1 MTGYTRQSSA
11 NIINGADITAPPL
24 NAEFNKLRDAFDAS
38 SGHSHDGSTGNS
50 PKIDLT
56 TSVSG
61 TLPAIHGGSGGKNN
75 FSATS
80 TPVATDDST
89 QGYAVGSFWYNTQ
102 TQKLYVLTNSTAS
115 SAVWAEISLASS
127 TGVLTNVDIDSGT
140 IDGTSIGAST
150 PSTGSFTSLAA
161 SGTSTLATVDING
174 GAIDGTT
181 IGATTTASGA
191 FTTINAS
198 ALATLPVVD
207 IDNGTI
213 DNTVIGANTPEL
225 ITGTTI
231 TANTGFSGNLT
242 GNVTGNLTGNVT
254 GDVTG
259 NISSSGTSTF
269 ATVDINGGNID
280 GTIIGANTTAA
291 GSFTTVSTSGQA
303 TLTSVDIN
311 GGLIDGV
318 VIGGSTANAVTGTTI
333 TANTGFVG
341 GLTGDVTGNITG
353 NVTGNTTGNL
363 TGNVSGN
370 VTASTGTT
378 TLNNLVV
385 NGTADFTST
394 QLDNLLDPT
403 SNQQAATKKYVDD
416 EISSLVGGAGAA
428 LDTLGEIATALGND
442 AALNTTLTN
451 SIATKLPLAGGN
463 MSGDI
468 VLGSSKATS
477 TATPATA
484 DTLTRKGYVD
494 TQDATKLNLSGGTM
508 SGSIAMGASKITGL
522 GTPTNTDDA
531 TTKSYVDGILGSAT
545 SASTS
550 ASQAATSASQAATSA
565 SNASTSETNAASSAT
580 SAANTLATFQQQYHG
595 PLASAPTSNVNAGDL
610 WFNTTS
616 SVLSIYDGS
625 NWVSTAEAAQRALTS
640 HTVTS
645 SEQSAG
651 TVTVS
656 ANYTVGLIDVYLN
669 GLHLGTSD
677 FTATNGTSVTIAN
690 PTAGDIIDIIAL
702 SSFNAANY
710 GTLASKNNVS
720 ESDLNIAGSPV
731 NGYYLKADNTAAGGL
746 AWDQVDLS
754 TKLSL
759 SGGTMTGALDMG
771 NNDITTTGKV
781 LFSNYYANS
790 TVYPNPGTYHGCVIH
805 DHSLGKLLYSHANA
819 WHELANNSQLS
830 NYLTTSSAS
839 STYAPLSSP
848 TLTGNP
854 TAPTQTAGNSTTRLA
869 TTEFVSTAV
878 SNLVDSAPGAL
889 NTLNELAAALN
900 DDPSFAT
907 TITTSIGTK
916 LNASA
921 VSTFGGTLIDDADAA
936 TARTTLGLGAA
947 STIAIDNNNFVKND
961 DSQHYSGQKVM
972 TLYNDIGYATVPMD
986 ISSVLGDVLVLNM
999 GSSDNSDER
1008 FIQFNSNHSPSGT
1021 KGNIHYNTNDYLT
1034 VESNSYLSLQ
1044 SNVSSTLRSVILGNT
1059 YFRPFIA
1066 DNGTIDL
1073 GTSSGK
1079 WKEIHSNGIIN
1090 NGSFDAIIHT
1100 HRYGYHN
1107 DRNFQ
1112 LTSSGSGSD
1121 VGLYLKDAGST
1132 ASVQLYGTASYYG
1145 FLASAWGGWDL
1156 QKQKSGALY
1165 LNGNTTYYLNPAGTT
1180 NLYNVNAQ
1188 NYLYLGDKLYI
1199 NSGGGSSTVGQAG
1212 QVLTSGGTTNP
1223 VTWADPG
1230 GGAWEV
1236 IGNYTGTNV
1245 QSVDFIENVNGF
1257 VWDNTTYK
1265 RIKMYGTMINNTN
1278 SNYST
1283 DQVLVQPLVSYGSS
1297 GNVVPTNLCFYV
1309 LNWTESYPEFSATL
1323 GSGHQN
1329 IYQNN
1334 ASLSGGGSFIAVINI
1349 ESRDGHDQGN
1359 AYYSTTI
1366 GGTTFYTN
1374 KRRQATAIE
1383 MDIATENLHPN
1394 RSWAI
1399 RTHTYYDAP
1408 SFYFYERTF
1417 HGQVMSH
1424 GWNQRGLRF
1433 STAASANRVNYDFTF
1448 VGLKP

>member
-115 SAVWAEISLASS
+115 SAVWAELSLASS

-207 IDNGTI
+207 IDNGNI

-259 NISSSGTSTF
+259 DISSSGTSTF

-403 SNQQAATKKYVDD
+403 SDQQAATKKYVDD
-416 EISSLVGGAGAA
+416 EISTLVGGAGAA

-451 SIATKLPLAGGN
+451 SIATKLPLAGGT

-508 SGSIAMGASKITGL
+508 SGAIAMGTNKITGL
-522 GTPTNTDDA
+522 GTPTNTADA

-625 NWVSTAEAAQRALTS
+625 NWQSTAEAAQRALTS

-710 GTLASKNNVS
+710 GTLASKNNIS
-720 ESDLNIAGSPV
+720 ESDLNIAGSPTD
-731 NGYYLKADNTAAGGL
+731 GYYLKADNTAAGGL
-746 AWDQVDLS
+746 VWDQVDLS

-771 NNDITTTGKV
+771 NNNITTTGKV
-781 LFSNYYANS
+781 LFANMYS
-790 TVYPNPGTYHGCVIH
+790 QTSDLPSATTYHGMFAHVH
-805 DHSLGKLLYSHANA
+805 GTGKAYYAHANA
-819 WHELANNSQLS
+819 WVELANNSQLA
-830 NYLTTSSAS
+830 NYLTTSAAA
-839 STYAPLSSP
+839 STYAPLNSP
-848 TLTGNP
+848 ALTGNP
-854 TAPTQTAGNSTTRLA
+854 TAPTQTAGNNTTRLA

-878 SNLVDSAPGAL
+878 ANLVDSAPGTL

-972 TLYNDIGYATVPMD
+972 TLYNDVGYITVPMD

-999 GSSDNSDER
+999 GSSSNSDER
-1008 FIQFNSNHSPSGT
+1008 FIQFNSSHSPSGT

-1034 VESNSYLSLQ
+1034 VESNSYLTLQ

-1059 YFRPFIA
+1059 FFKPFNA
-1066 DNGTIDL
+1066 DTGQLDL
-1073 GTSSGK
+1073 GTSSAK
-1079 WKEIHSNGIIN
+1079 WKELHLSGVAYASGFSGKIHPVNGATTN
-1090 NGSFDAIIHT
+1090 YLS
-1100 HRYGYHN
+1100 
-1107 DRNFQ
+1107 
-1112 LTSSGSGSD
+1112 
-1121 VGLYLKDAGST
+1121 LKDSNELNFFNSSNSSIKLYINYDGGDVALAGNAIT
-1132 ASVQLYGTASYYG
+1132 ATH
-1145 FLASAWGGWDL
+1145 
-1156 QKQKSGALY
+1156 
-1165 LNGNTTYYLNPAGTT
+1165 NGNTTFGGNIYSSALISNANNSYYVYPASTS

-1199 NSGGGSSTVGQAG
+1199 NSGGGSSSVGTAG
-1212 QVLTSGGTTNP
+1212 QVLTSGGTGNP
-1223 VTWADPG
+1223 VSWQDAG
-1230 GGAWEV
+1230 GGAYEV
-1236 IGNYTGTNV
+1236 IGNYTGTGV
-1245 QSVDFIENVNGF
+1245 SSLDFVHNSNNF
-1257 VWDNTTYK
+1257 VFDSTTYK
-1265 RIKMYGTMINNTN
+1265 HMWMYAMIWNNNVVYQNLYIT
-1278 SNYST
+1278 
-1283 DQVLVQPLVSYGSS
+1283 PLVGSTSSYA
-1297 GNVVPTNLCFYV
+1297 PMTNLVYFH
-1309 LNWTESYPEFSATL
+1309 EHRKEMYPEFTGVNYGAYQWGQNAQYGANNQGKIASNIVLERTVS
-1323 GSGHQN
+1323 SGDGM
-1329 IYQNN
+1329 
-1334 ASLSGGGSFIAVINI
+1334 AMFS
-1349 ESRDGHDQGN
+1349 ES
-1359 AYYSTTI
+1359 I
-1366 GGTTFYTN
+1366 GGTTYNSNNRFYPTQVRLDFQTKGCSTDFGLN
-1374 KRRQATAIE
+1374 GQCDVWYDNPSIYAYKRYYTWQ
-1383 MDIATENLHPN
+1383 MLN
-1394 RSWAI
+1394 RSYGKVGFRI
-1399 RTHTYYDAP
+1399 T
-1408 SFYFYERTF
+1408 
-1417 HGQVMSH
+1417 
-1424 GWNQRGLRF
+1424 
-1433 STAASANRVNYDFTF
+1433 TATSGATWNYDITWI
-1448 VGLKP
+1448 GLKP